1 MRLLV
6 AILSMITNLFVT
18 RISGAAYIIAIIS
31 CFPVGQ
37 SLEDSREVVQFW
49 YFFFPYGGGEFL
61 VLETTGPRG
70 HTHGICSGLKWP
82 TVHRSRP
89 KFLGAI
95 SFRFNVRLLYHV
107 VGVHTFPREG
117 IFLSLIL
124 CPLLRGF
131 EWFLFVLKNN

>member
-37 SLEDSREVVQFW
+37 PLEDSREVVQFW
-49 YFFFPYGGGEFL
+49 YFFFPCGRGEFL

-70 HTHGICSGLKWP
+70 HTHGICSGLKWS
-82 TVHRSRP
+82 TVYRPGP

-95 SFRFNVRLLYHV
+95 SFSFNVRLLYHV
-107 VGVHTFPREG
+107 VGVHTFPRK
-117 IFLSLIL
+117 
-124 CPLLRGF
+124 GF
-131 EWFLFVLKNN
+131 FVINFMPVT